1 MTSPGGAGPARTD
14 GRRED
19 TAPAGS
25 GAPPSGVTGPCPDD
39 ATRAHGG
46 RDSAVADTSH
56 APHAPHASPHQ
67 GASDGVAL
75 PAAAGVALPKPAAGR
90 GPLARLSAGIAG
102 AAALIAVVTLLSRL
116 LGFVRTLV
124 QAHAVGGQAVSDAYI
139 AANNIPNSVLNIVIG
154 GALASVGVPL
164 LAGPLARGARDEAGR
179 VVSALLTWTLA
190 LLVPLAALGMVFVVP
205 LGEALGSGHA
215 GGSAYTGLVGRLL
228 LVFLPQLPLYGV
240 SVVVSAALQADRR
253 FFAPALAP
261 LASSVVVIAAYAT
274 FGAMDPGAR
283 TDLARLTTPA
293 ELVLSIGTT
302 AGVAM
307 LAGIQ
312 LPALRRTGLR
322 LRPTF
327 RFPPGFGRRARTLA
341 AAGVSTL
348 AAQEVVNLAIVRL
361 TNTGHAA
368 SGSLSLFYYAQNIYN
383 LPYAVLAVPIA
394 TSAFTELSA
403 RYEHGEHER
412 YTATTAATTRAVM
425 LVGCLGAGLLAA
437 AAWPAARLY
446 FSSGHSTAAAT
457 MAYGVLALAPGLIG
471 YGFTVHLANVLY
483 AAGRGR
489 SAAVGV
495 VAGWLGVLV
504 ADIVLVRVMPGTQ
517 AVTALGLGNLAGM
530 TLAGVLLLVAVRRVA
545 GAGALHGLPRAA
557 AAGLVGAAAGALLGR
572 WVVGLAGPTSALLSV
587 PLAAAAGVVVLAVMG
602 AALLLLDGGDLRALI
617 SRRFSR
623 G

>member
-1 MTSPGGAGPARTD
+1 MTSSGGAGPAAAGT
-14 GRRED
+14 GTRED
-19 TAPAGS
+19 PTLGASGLAASGARSENLSPEVMSPDVPSADGASDDAATPTSERDRETAPAG
-25 GAPPSGVTGPCPDD
+25 
-39 ATRAHGG
+39 R
-46 RDSAVADTSH
+46 
-56 APHAPHASPHQ
+56 
-67 GASDGVAL
+67 
-75 PAAAGVALPKPAAGR
+75 R
-90 GPLARLSAGIAG
+90 GPLARLSAGIAS
-102 AAALIAVVTLLSRL
+102 AAALIAALTLVSRV

-124 QAHAVGGQAVSDAYI
+124 QAHAVGGHAVSDAYI
-139 AANNIPNSVLNIVIG
+139 AANSVPNSVLNIVIG

-164 LAGPLARGARDEAGR
+164 LAGPLARGARDEAAR

-190 LLVPLAALGMVFVVP
+190 LLVPLTVLGMIFVVP
-205 LGEALGSGHA
+205 LGEALGHGHA
-215 GGSAYTGLVGRLL
+215 GGAAYTALLGRLL

-274 FGAMDPGAR
+274 FGVMDPGAR
-283 TDLARLTTPA
+283 DDLSRLTRPA

-312 LPALRRTGLR
+312 LPALRRSGLR

-327 RFPPGFGRRARTLA
+327 AFPPGFARRARTLA

-348 AAQEVVNLAIVRL
+348 AAQQIVNLAVVRL

-403 RYEHGEHER
+403 RFEHGDRER
-412 YTATTAATTRAVM
+412 YTATAAGTTRAVM
-425 LVGCLGAGLLAA
+425 LVGCLGAALLAA
-437 AAWPAARLY
+437 AAYPAARLY
-446 FSSGHSTAAAT
+446 FPAHSSAGTL
-457 MAYGVLALAPGLIG
+457 MAEGLIALAPGLIG
-471 YGFTVHLANVLY
+471 YGFTIHLANVLY

-495 VAGWLGVLV
+495 VTGWLGVLV
-504 ADIVLVRVMPGTQ
+504 ADIVLVRVMPGGE
-517 AVTALGLGNLAGM
+517 AVTALGIGNLIGM

-545 GAGALHGLPRAA
+545 GRAALRGLPRAA
-557 AAGLVGAAAGALLGR
+557 LAGLLGATVGALLGR
-572 WVVGLAGPTSALLSV
+572 YLIGLVGVGGVVMAVLLAV
-587 PLAAAAGVVVLAVMG
+587 VAAVVVLLVMG
-602 AALLLLDGGDLRALI
+602 GALLLLDGGDLRALI